1 MAQKAKIYKISKDS
15 KSNNDKAIT
24 QFIVG
29 IGVYA
34 LVIMIADSLFKGID
48 VENFFYAI
56 IAALILSVLNYYLK
70 PILAFL
76 TLPLNILTLGIT
88 YPIIN
93 VIILEICDFIMGKSF
108 EVSGFINV
116 FLIAIFISVLRM
128 FLDEIITKK
137 I

>member
-1 MAQKAKIYKISKDS
+1 MAQKAKIYKIGKDS